1 MSMALIDRI
10 TRSRL
15 GPDEL
20 AYGTLRSLSLIGG
33 LIALFLVPVRP
44 EHGRHLAPLFVG
56 FLIYKALLFASV
68 RLWPERV
75 RTIFIWTTYIDLTFV
90 FVFIWFTGGL
100 DSHFY
105 LLYYLLIALDAY
117 YFGSRVALSASITAG
132 ALYVGADL
140 LSPPSYPHPGHLP
153 ARVSLMIFLGTALG
167 LLSDR
172 ERLARQKAETLN
184 VQLAERQAS
193 LERAYQ
199 HLRDTQRRLLHSER
213 LAMVG
218 KLAAKVAHEV
228 RNPLSSISLNL
239 ELLEDE
245 IAAGSAPPAD
255 QAKGLVSSIKVEI
268 ERLTEVTESYLRLA
282 RLPEPKLATESLG
295 ELLESLCDLLRGEM
309 GKRQVK
315 IEVRIDPG
323 IPLVLVD
330 RNQLRQAFINVLG
343 NAFEAMPSGGL
354 VTVSAKKTGGRVEIA
369 FADEGPG
376 VPADHLEKIF
386 EPFFTT
392 KAGGTGLGLAI
403 AKEIVEA
410 HGGQIHCSSRP
421 GSGTVVAISLPLGEG
436 EEDRGRA

>member
-1 MSMALIDRI
+1 MTLVDRI

-15 GPDEL
+15 GSDDL
-20 AYGTLRSLSLIGG
+20 AFETLGSLSLIGG
-33 LIALFLVPVRP
+33 LIALLLVPVKP
-44 EHGRHLAPLFVG
+44 EHARHLAPLFVS

-75 RTIFIWTTYIDLTFV
+75 RTIFMWTIYIDLAFV

-105 LLYYLLIALDAY
+105 LLYYLLIALDAF
-117 YFGSRVALSASITAG
+117 YFGSRIALLASITAG

-140 LSPPSYPHPGHLP
+140 LSPRSYPHPGHLP
-153 ARVSLMIFLGTALG
+153 ARVSLMIFLGTAMG
-167 LLSDR
+167 LLSER
-172 ERLARQKAETLN
+172 ERRARQRAETLN

-199 HLRDTQRRLLHSER
+199 NLRDAQDRLLDSER
-213 LAMVG
+213 LAAVG
-218 KLAAKVAHEV
+218 TLAAKVAHEV

-245 IAAGSAPPAD
+245 IAGNAARPAD
-255 QAKGLVSSIKVEI
+255 PAKGLVSSIKVEI
-268 ERLTEVTESYLRLA
+268 ERLAEVTEDYLRLA

-295 ELLESLCDLLRGEM
+295 ELLESLCDLLRSEM
-309 GKRQVK
+309 EERRVK
-315 IEVRIDPG
+315 IKARIDPG
-323 IPLVLVD
+323 ISLVLVD
-330 RNQLRQAFINVLG
+330 RSQLRQAFINVLR

-354 VTVSAKKTGGRVEIA
+354 VTVSAKQTGGRVEIA
-369 FADEGPG
+369 IADEGPG
-376 VPADHLEKIF
+376 IPADHLEKIF

-410 HGGQIHCSSRP
+410 HGGQIDCSSRP
-421 GSGTVVAISLPLGEG
+421 GSGTVIIISLPLGEG
-436 EEDRGRA
+436 E